1 MLIGKGETRMTPEIQ
16 APAPVWLTVR
26 QAAKRAQCGPKVIY
40 RAVNDG
46 RLRAVAIGGRREL
59 RFRAEW
65 IDGWLE
71 TCSTQA
77 EIQLHR

>member
-1 MLIGKGETRMTPEIQ
+1 MMAETFTPDPI
-16 APAPVWLTVR
+16 WFTVR

-40 RAVNDG
+40 RAVGNG
-46 RLRAVAIGGRREL
+46 HLKAAAIGGRREL

-71 TCSTQA
+71 ASATPV
-77 EIQLHR
+77 EIRRRA